1 MPRHS
6 TATLATATL
15 ADLSAALALGL
26 SATPAAAAVCVGA
39 CGVAGANGD
48 VTAPPTSATYGWIST
63 AGGVDGAGQLAV
75 GGTNGSSFTTSAFT
89 AAAGDNLRY
98 YFNFI
103 SSDGQSAPGAFIYED
118 YAFVQLLDAATDS
131 PVAML
136 FNARTEPDVLTVP
149 GSGLDP
155 ISPGVTLTPP
165 SSSIQIG
172 TGAGGGPL
180 WAPLG
185 GDSGSCWGPGCG
197 YTGWIR
203 SDFQVANAGS
213 YRLKFGVSNWGD
225 TAYQT
230 GLAYDGLSIGGH
242 EIGEGVPEPASWAL
256 MILGFGGVGAL
267 LRRRR
272 EAAVAS

>member
-1 MPRHS
+1 
-6 TATLATATL
+6 L
-15 ADLSAALALGL
+15 AALAAAMALGL
-26 SATPAAAAVCVGA
+26 SAAPAAAATCIGA

-63 AGGVDGAGQLAV
+63 AGGVDGAGQLSV

-89 AAAGDNLRY
+89 ASAGDNLRY

-103 SSDGQSAPGAFIYED
+103 SSDGQSAPGSFIFED

-155 ISPGVTLTPP
+155 ISPGVTLTPA
-165 SSSIQIG
+165 STMIQIG
-172 TGAGGGPL
+172 TGGGGGPL
-180 WAPLG
+180 WAQLG

-203 SDFQVANAGS
+203 SDFQVANSGS

-230 GLAYDGLSIGGH
+230 GLAYSGLAIGGH
-242 EIGEGVPEPASWAL
+242 EIGDGVPEPASWAL
-256 MILGFGGVGAL
+256 MILGFGGIGAMMRGRAN
-267 LRRRR
+267 RRRLTPT
-272 EAAVAS
+272 AAPRR